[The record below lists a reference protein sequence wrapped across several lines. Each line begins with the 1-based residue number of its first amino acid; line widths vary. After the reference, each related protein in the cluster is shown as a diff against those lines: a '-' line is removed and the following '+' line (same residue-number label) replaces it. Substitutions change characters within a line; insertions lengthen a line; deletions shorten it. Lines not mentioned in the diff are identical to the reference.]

1 MSEPHVAERR
11 RNRPAPVSRL
21 ARILRLLRWPVVIVW
36 LIAVVALYPAAHT
49 LSNLA
54 NGTAAANLPSS
65 APSTRV
71 VELQQGPGQPDVD
84 AATVVFV
91 RDTGLTPADLAAVA
105 SAHAAVAGLA
115 THIHGLGA
123 PGRPQRSA
131 DGKADE
137 FTANVTSP
145 SGGNSEFSTDST
157 AVKAIRRAV
166 GGLARGGLQ
175 VDVTGS
181 AGLTTDGGVSSK
193 ALNIL
198 LLTALLIVV
207 IILILVY
214 RSPLLWLMPLFGAIG
229 AIVVAEASVHG
240 LLNAGITVSTLSAAI
255 LRVLVLGAATD
266 YALLLIHRY
275 REELRHHAATADA
288 MAVALRR
295 TLPTLLASAGTV
307 VCAMVCLLA
316 AQSASLHG
324 LGPVGAVSIVAALIA
339 QVTFLPALLL
349 VFGRVAFWP
358 RVPRAGQAGHE
369 ESRLWSGVG
378 RRVARHPGWVTLASV
393 LLLGGVC
400 ATLAAVRI
408 SNDPLATIKGHPA
421 SVTGANLLARHY
433 GVGVNDPLTVL
444 ARPAEA
450 SAAATAARASHGV
463 ATVAPGGPVGGYASY
478 SVTLS
483 VPPYGSAGS
492 AAIQDL
498 RSHLDHAAPGSLVG
512 GGPAIQ
518 YDISQAAHHDTW
530 LLFPLVFAVIFVIIA
545 VLLRA
550 IVAPLL
556 LVATTALSFAAAF
569 GLASVIWRFGF
580 GYPDVEAQLPLYIF
594 IFLVALGVD
603 YNIFL
608 SARIREEARTLGTR
622 PGTLRGLGVTGG
634 VITAAGLVMAG
645 TFAALTQLP
654 SVPVAQV
661 GIAVAVGV
669 LLDTLLVRTVL
680 VPAALLTL
688 GDRAWWPSRLSRPSG
703 AGRGLRPLARP
714 QPVSRAD

>member
-349 VFGRVAFWP
+349 VVGRAAFWP
-358 RVPRAGQAGHE
+358 RIPRNGQPGREA
-369 ESRLWSGVG
+369 SRVWTGVG
-378 RRVARHPGWVTLASV
+378 TRVARHPAPVAVGAVV
-393 LLLGGVC
+393 LLGAL
-400 ATLAAVRI
+400 ATGLAALHVNN
-408 SNDPLATIKGHPA
+408 SPLADIKGHPA
-421 SVTGANLLARHY
+421 SVTGANLLTEHY
-433 GVGVNDPLTVL
+433 GAGVTEPLTIL
-444 ARPAEA
+444 SPQREA
-450 SAAATAARASHGV
+450 SAAVATARATPDV
-463 ATVAPGGPVGGYASY
+463 AAVSPAGPVHGYASY
-478 SVTLS
+478 SATLS
-483 VPPYGSAGS
+483 VPPYGTSGY
-492 AAIQDL
+492 AAVANL
-498 RSHLDHAAPGSLVG
+498 RQRLDAAAPGSLLG
-512 GGPAIQ
+512 GDPAVQ
-518 YDISQAAHHDTW
+518 YDITQAAHRDTW
-530 LLFPLVFAVIFVIIA
+530 LLIPLVLAVILVIIA
-545 VLLRA
+545 LLLRA
-550 IVAPLL
+550 IVAPLV
-556 LVATTALSFAAAF
+556 LVATTALSFAASF
-569 GLASVIWRFGF
+569 GLATLLWRYAF
-580 GYPDVEAQLPLYIF
+580 GYDGIEAQLPMYIF

-608 SARIREEARTLGTR
+608 AARIREESSNLGIR
-622 PGTLRGLGVTGG
+622 QGTLRGLGVTGG
-634 VITAAGLVMAG
+634 VITAAGVVMAA
-645 TFAALTQLP
+645 TFSALTLIP
-654 SVPVAQV
+654 AVAVAEV
-661 GIAVAVGV
+661 GVAVAVGV
-669 LLDTLLVRTVL
+669 LLDTVLVRTVL
-680 VPAALLTL
+680 VPASLLII
-688 GDRAWWPSRLSRPSG
+688 GDRVWWPSRS
-703 AGRGLRPLARP
+703 AARLG
-714 QPVSRAD
+714 Q

>member
-1 MSEPHVAERR
+1 MSEPRVAERR

-21 ARILRLLRWPVVIVW
+21 ARTLRLLRWPVVIVW
-36 LIAVVALYPAAHT
+36 LIGVVALYPAAHT

-65 APSTRV
+65 AASTRV
-71 VELQQGPGQPDVD
+71 VELEQGPGQPDVD

-91 RDTGLTPADLAAVA
+91 RNTGLTPADLAAVA
-105 SAHAAVAGLA
+105 SAHAAVARLA
-115 THIHGLGA
+115 THVRGLGA

-157 AVKAIRRAV
+157 AVKGIRRAV

-175 VDVTGS
+175 VAVTGP

-193 ALNIL
+193 TLNIL

-229 AIVVAEASVHG
+229 AIVVAEASAHG

-324 LGPVGAVSIVAALIA
+324 LGPVGAVSIVAALLA

-349 VFGRVAFWP
+349 VAGRAAFWP
-358 RVPRAGQAGHE
+358 RIPRNGQPGREA
-369 ESRLWSGVG
+369 SRVWTGVG
-378 RRVARHPGWVTLASV
+378 TRVARHPAPVA
-393 LLLGGVC
+393 
-400 ATLAAVRI
+400 LAAVVLLGALATGLAALHVNN
-408 SNDPLATIKGHPA
+408 SPLADIKGHPA
-421 SVTGANLLARHY
+421 SVTGANLLTEHY
-433 GVGVNDPLTVL
+433 GAGVTEPLTIL
-444 ARPAEA
+444 SPPREA
-450 SAAATAARASHGV
+450 SAAVATARATPDITAVSPS
-463 ATVAPGGPVGGYASY
+463 APVHGYASY
-478 SVTLS
+478 SATLS
-483 VPPYGSAGS
+483 VSPYGTSGY
-492 AAIQDL
+492 AAVANL
-498 RSHLDHAAPGSLVG
+498 RQRLDAAAPGSLLG
-512 GGPAIQ
+512 GDPAVQ
-518 YDISQAAHHDTW
+518 YDITQAAHRDTW
-530 LLFPLVFAVIFVIIA
+530 LLIPLVLTVTLVIIA
-545 VLLRA
+545 LLLRA
-550 IVAPLL
+550 IVAPLV
-556 LVATTALSFAAAF
+556 LVATTALSFAASF
-569 GLASVIWRFGF
+569 GLATLLWRYAF
-580 GYPDVEAQLPLYIF
+580 GYDGIEAQLPMYIF

-608 SARIREEARTLGTR
+608 AARIREESSGLGIR
-622 PGTLRGLGVTGG
+622 QGTLRGLGVTGG
-634 VITAAGLVMAG
+634 VITAAGVVMAA
-645 TFAALTQLP
+645 TFSALTLIP
-654 SVPVAQV
+654 AVAVAEV
-661 GIAVAVGV
+661 GVAVAVGV
-669 LLDTLLVRTVL
+669 LLDTVLVRTVL
-680 VPAALLTL
+680 VPASLLIL
-688 GDRAWWPSRLSRPSG
+688 GDRAWWPSRSSL
-703 AGRGLRPLARP
+703 
-714 QPVSRAD
+714 QPH